1 MKKRIGQGK
10 AGDEINLRQQ
20 REIRRHWL
28 VLQGTIFSTGKLTQ
42 LVMEN
47 AGLQIL
53 GKQNSMFLGSQ
64 LIKQSRKDSM
74 SQDNISRNQVGANPS
89 SPD

>member
-20 REIRRHWL
+20 REIRRHWF
-28 VLQGTIFSTGKLTQ
+28 VLQGTIFSAGKLTEM
-42 LVMEN
+42 VMEN
-47 AGLQIL
+47 AGLQRL
-53 GKQNSMFLGSQ
+53 GKQNSVFLGSQ
-64 LIKQSRKDSM
+64 LLKQSCKDSV
-74 SQDNISRNQVGANPS
+74 SKKTFLETQIGANPS

>member
-1 MKKRIGQGK
+1 MGLYCR
-10 AGDEINLRQQ
+10 APF
-20 REIRRHWL
+20 
-28 VLQGTIFSTGKLTQ
+28 FSAGKLTE

-47 AGLQIL
+47 AGLQRL

-64 LIKQSRKDSM
+64 LIKQSCKDSM
-74 SQDNISRNQVGANPS
+74 SQKTFLEIQVGASPS